1 MAEPN
6 FARELSHGRA
16 WVSSPSHWSIRHPC
30 QYHAMSAKGVKRA
43 SPGASIEKNPLG
55 DVELTDED
63 AQKLSGIQKE
73 IARTELLLGTC

>member
-1 MAEPN
+1 
-6 FARELSHGRA
+6 
-16 WVSSPSHWSIRHPC
+16 
-30 QYHAMSAKGVKRA
+30 MSGKGVKRA
-43 SPGASIEKNPLG
+43 SPGASTEKNPLG